1 MSSIVVVG
9 TQWGDE
15 GKGRIVDLLSSHAD
29 MVVRFQGGNNA
40 GHTVVKGE
48 DKFKLHLIPS
58 GILYPEVLCVI
69 GDGVVLD
76 PEVFI
81 EELDSLNKKG
91 ISNDNL
97 RISCKAHLVMPY
109 HITLDKAGE
118 HRLGKSRIGTTHKGI
133 GPVYSDKADRSGI
146 RTQDLQDL
154 KIFKTKLDESLKL
167 KNAVI
172 KKIYGL
178 KPLNA
183 NEIFNKYKKYSK
195 RINKYII
202 DTTFLINKYLDE
214 NKRVLFEGA
223 QGTML
228 DIDHGTYPYVTSSSV
243 TAGGACI
250 GSGVGPSRLDEIL
263 GIVKAYTT
271 RVGSG
276 PFPTEEIGKIGDY
289 LREKGQ
295 EYGTT
300 TGRARRCGWLDTVV
314 ARYSAM
320 INSLDSMAITKLDIL
335 SGLKKIK
342 VCTGY
347 KYKSKVYT
355 DLPCHQTIMH
365 KCRPIYEEFEGW
377 EEDISKVKS
386 FKDLPGMAQGYI
398 RKIESLVKVPV
409 SMISVGPERSQI
421 IIRDESLKR
430 KLFDQNRRST
440 LIV

>member
-1 MSSIVVVG
+1 M
-9 TQWGDE
+9 
-15 GKGRIVDLLSSHAD
+15 
-29 MVVRFQGGNNA
+29 
-40 GHTVVKGE
+40 
-48 DKFKLHLIPS
+48 
-58 GILYPEVLCVI
+58 
-69 GDGVVLD
+69 
-76 PEVFI
+76 
-81 EELDSLNKKG
+81 
-91 ISNDNL
+91 
-97 RISCKAHLVMPY
+97 
-109 HITLDKAGE
+109 
-118 HRLGKSRIGTTHKGI
+118 
-133 GPVYSDKADRSGI
+133 
-146 RTQDLQDL
+146 
-154 KIFKTKLDESLKL
+154 
-167 KNAVI
+167 
-172 KKIYGL
+172 
-178 KPLNA
+178 
-183 NEIFNKYKKYSK
+183 
-195 RINKYII
+195 
-202 DTTFLINKYLDE
+202 TF
-214 NKRVLFEGA
+214 
-223 QGTML
+223 
-228 DIDHGTYPYVTSSSV
+228 SSV

-250 GSGVGPSRLDEIL
+250 GSGVGPGRLDEIL

-365 KCRPIYEEFEGW
+365 KCRPIYEEVEGW

-386 FKDLPGMAQGYI
+386 FEDLPGMAQSYI